1 MKVRCLA
8 NTGAGFSE
16 YTKNHMGC
24 SIETRLPLRIDEIY
38 IVYGQMICRG
48 MLQYLIKGTDENL
61 PSWYPAEIFEIE
73 NTLLP
78 FEWYFKYQIDNEVSA
93 LWGFYELVNDEEFI
107 DSLIEREEEAVK
119 VFLKRKKEID
129 EFEE

>member
-1 MKVRCLA
+1 MKVKCIA
-8 NTGAGFSE
+8 NTGEGFSE
-16 YTKNHMGC
+16 YTRNHMGC
-24 SIETRLPLRIDEIY
+24 STETRLPLRVDERY

-61 PSWYPAEIFEIE
+61 PSWYPAEIFEVE

-78 FEWYFKYQIDNEVSA
+78 LEWYFMYQKENEVSA
-93 LWGFYELVNDEEFI
+93 LWGFYELVNDKEFI
-107 DSLIEREEEAVK
+107 DQLMEREEEAVK
-119 VFLKRKKEID
+119 VFLKRKNEID